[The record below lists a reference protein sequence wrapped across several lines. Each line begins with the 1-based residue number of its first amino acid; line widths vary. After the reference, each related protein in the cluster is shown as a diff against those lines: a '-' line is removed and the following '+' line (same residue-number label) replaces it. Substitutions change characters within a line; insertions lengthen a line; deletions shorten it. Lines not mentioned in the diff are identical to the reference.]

1 MTDSTVLVVDDDPQV
16 RELYKQYILD
26 EYEVRTAFDGQSAL
40 EAIDETVDVVLLDR
54 RMPGLSGDEFLQ
66 TVRERGYVCPVVMV
80 TAVEP
85 DVDILELGFD
95 EYLVKP
101 VSRDELLNVVAS
113 MNRRVSYERNVQDWL
128 ALLSKKATL
137 ESVKTEEELDDSPE
151 YWALLEEIE
160 QFNERADAELEDL
173 APDELDALF
182 GRVKMR
188 APDNE

>member
-40 EAIDETVDVVLLDR
+40 ETIDESVDVVLLDR

-66 TVRERGYVCPVVMV
+66 TVRDRGYVCPVVMV

-101 VSRDELLNVVAS
+101 VSRDELLEVVGS

-160 QFNERADAELEDL
+160 QFNDRADAELEDL
-173 APDELDALF
+173 AADELDALF